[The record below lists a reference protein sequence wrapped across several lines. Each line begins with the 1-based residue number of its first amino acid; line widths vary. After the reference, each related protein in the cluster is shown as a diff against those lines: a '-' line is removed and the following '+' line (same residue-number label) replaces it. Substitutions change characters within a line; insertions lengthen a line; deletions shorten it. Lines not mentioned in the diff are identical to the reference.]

1 MLTICSTRL
10 SVNKLLDTKDTSAN
24 YVESTV
30 PLENTYKLYDLCWVN
45 IYNYHRQ
52 KSIHG

>member
-10 SVNKLLDTKDTSAN
+10 GVNKLLDICHTKDTSAN

-30 PLENTYKLYDLCWVN
+30 PLENNFLYTYRLYALC
-45 IYNYHRQ
+45 
-52 KSIHG
+52 